1 MDESY
6 LSWLRLVPGVSA
18 DLARGIVER
27 YPDPELLK
35 GATPRDL
42 AAIPGMDEDVATRVL
57 ELVRTASTS
66 DASWYRDEPALYL
79 CPECGSFVGKGSSAC
94 PFCGVVFDEEGSAPA
109 PASPVEEL
117 LASRNGEAKICT
129 RCGAFLEPG
138 ATSCRMCGTEY
149 AAERFSQLPAVDTT
163 PIPEEELSLCPS
175 CGAFLAGGAAH
186 CVICGKS
193 IADERIREIVRNGK
207 GVSKDFLT
215 RWQRAAVEGAPT
227 IAPAPVAPRTLV
239 DELRDGEKLIDEQPT
254 LEQGW
259 VHRGRV
265 LVKLG
270 LATEAIACFDRA
282 GTINPANDAEYRKEA
297 IAALGPGADLAILPQ
312 RWVPKPEAPRPAP
325 EPREKLK
332 EPLKEIA
339 HKESTIEKPPTE
351 ITRSPAPTVPRVRA
365 LPTRLIQT
373 PSPGPEA
380 AALRR
385 AVAYYGRL
393 LEMDSG
399 LRVAWQTKGEL
410 LLRLGRREE
419 AAACF
424 RRATDLEVAE
434 REFGRS
440 ALTGLQTRSPPR
452 TARARGAPRG
462 RTNGR
467 VNGLTNGRR
476 GRTNGRVNG
485 LTNGS
490 GATNGLVSGLA
501 LGEGRTNGLVNGN
514 GFTNGGRAPPQ
525 RTVPSAGRE
534 WTRSL
539 AGVAGVVLLMI
550 LAPILAS
557 MLTTPPPAAGIAI
570 DGSFGDWAKV
580 PVRYAD
586 PIGDAS
592 GNPDIDLVSYKVA
605 QQPRGLS
612 IYARVNGVAFQGA
625 AGGTDVLVALID
637 ADSRADTGYDAGRI
651 GAEYAVEIIGWDSL
665 SRDAPLS
672 QFQSGA
678 NRTDWFGFASTGF
691 AEAAAAGSEIEF
703 SIGIDLTS
711 PPRILLASLD
721 SLGRGDFSDA
731 VVVPGA
737 PALSV
742 RERTIAPDVIT
753 STVGVGVLR
762 LDLTPEGLSVPLTV
776 VNVSKRGS
784 IADSAIS
791 LSLFTDNGDGVFTAA
806 DTLLG
811 SASVAQGRATFP
823 VSLSIDR
830 NTTLFVAAD
839 IAALPVNET
848 FGLALEDL
856 SAGGEVSVAASDL
869 SLSYLAGVPPPTVDG
884 AFGDWAA
891 IPRSLDPAGDVA
903 NRSGVSALVNANV
916 DLTEV
921 GSFLDTNATFYLRVD
936 GTILGG
942 LDVPNLRT
950 RASSVTTDS
959 DADSVPDSV
968 EMALG
973 TSLAYDFNNDN
984 VSNVNANG
992 DVDGDGLPDWPNGP
1006 DLWLNT
1012 TIPSWYPAPYAGRT
1026 VSRYI
1031 GPVAP
1036 RP

>member
-239 DELRDGEKLIDEQPT
+239 DELRDGEKLIDEQPN

-419 AAACF
+419 AAACS

-452 TARARGAPRG
+452 TARAR
-462 RTNGR
+462 
-467 VNGLTNGRR
+467 
-476 GRTNGRVNG
+476 
-485 LTNGS
+485 
-490 GATNGLVSGLA
+490 
-501 LGEGRTNGLVNGN
+501 
-514 GFTNGGRAPPQ
+514 
-525 RTVPSAGRE
+525 
-534 WTRSL
+534 
-539 AGVAGVVLLMI
+539 
-550 LAPILAS
+550 
-557 MLTTPPPAAGIAI
+557 
-570 DGSFGDWAKV
+570 
-580 PVRYAD
+580 
-586 PIGDAS
+586 
-592 GNPDIDLVSYKVA
+592 
-605 QQPRGLS
+605 
-612 IYARVNGVAFQGA
+612 AR
-625 AGGTDVLVALID
+625 
-637 ADSRADTGYDAGRI
+637 
-651 GAEYAVEIIGWDSL
+651 
-665 SRDAPLS
+665 
-672 QFQSGA
+672 
-678 NRTDWFGFASTGF
+678 
-691 AEAAAAGSEIEF
+691 
-703 SIGIDLTS
+703 
-711 PPRILLASLD
+711 
-721 SLGRGDFSDA
+721 
-731 VVVPGA
+731 
-737 PALSV
+737 
-742 RERTIAPDVIT
+742 
-753 STVGVGVLR
+753 
-762 LDLTPEGLSVPLTV
+762 
-776 VNVSKRGS
+776 
-784 IADSAIS
+784 
-791 LSLFTDNGDGVFTAA
+791 TAA
-806 DTLLG
+806 
-811 SASVAQGRATFP
+811 
-823 VSLSIDR
+823 
-830 NTTLFVAAD
+830 
-839 IAALPVNET
+839 
-848 FGLALEDL
+848 
-856 SAGGEVSVAASDL
+856 
-869 SLSYLAGVPPPTVDG
+869 
-884 AFGDWAA
+884 
-891 IPRSLDPAGDVA
+891 
-903 NRSGVSALVNANV
+903 
-916 DLTEV
+916 
-921 GSFLDTNATFYLRVD
+921 
-936 GTILGG
+936 
-942 LDVPNLRT
+942 
-950 RASSVTTDS
+950 
-959 DADSVPDSV
+959 
-968 EMALG
+968 
-973 TSLAYDFNNDN
+973 
-984 VSNVNANG
+984 
-992 DVDGDGLPDWPNGP
+992 
-1006 DLWLNT
+1006 
-1012 TIPSWYPAPYAGRT
+1012 
-1026 VSRYI
+1026 
-1031 GPVAP
+1031 
-1036 RP
+1036 

>member
-186 CVICGKS
+186 CVICGKP
-193 IADERIREIVRNGK
+193 IADERIREIARNGK

-215 RWQRAAVEGAPT
+215 RWQKAAVEGAPT

-239 DELRDGEKLIDEQPT
+239 DELRDGEKVLDAQPA

-265 LVKLG
+265 LVNLG

-297 IAALGPGADLAILPQ
+297 IAALGPGANLSILPQ
-312 RWVPKPEAPRPAP
+312 RWIPETEALRPAP
-325 EPREKLK
+325 EPR
-332 EPLKEIA
+332 
-339 HKESTIEKPPTE
+339 
-351 ITRSPAPTVPRVRA
+351 
-365 LPTRLIQT
+365 
-373 PSPGPEA
+373 G
-380 AALRR
+380 
-385 AVAYYGRL
+385 
-393 LEMDSG
+393 
-399 LRVAWQTKGEL
+399 
-410 LLRLGRREE
+410 
-419 AAACF
+419 
-424 RRATDLEVAE
+424 
-434 REFGRS
+434 
-440 ALTGLQTRSPPR
+440 PPR
-452 TARARGAPRG
+452 TPRARGASRG
-462 RTNGR
+462 FTNGR

-525 RTVPSAGRE
+525 RMVPSAGRE

-557 MLTTPPPAAGIAI
+557 MLTTPPPVAGIAI

-592 GNPDIDLVSYKVA
+592 GNPDIDLVSYQVA

-637 ADSRADTGYDAGRI
+637 ADRRADTGYDAGRT

-665 SRDAPLS
+665 IRDAPLA
-672 QFQSGA
+672 QFQSGP
-678 NRTDWFGFASTGF
+678 NRTDWLGFASTGL
-691 AEAAAAGSEIEF
+691 AKPPASGSRIE
-703 SIGIDLTS
+703 L
-711 PPRILLASLD
+711 
-721 SLGRGDFSDA
+721 
-731 VVVPGA
+731 
-737 PALSV
+737 
-742 RERTIAPDVIT
+742 
-753 STVGVGVLR
+753 
-762 LDLTPEGLSVPLTV
+762 
-776 VNVSKRGS
+776 
-784 IADSAIS
+784 
-791 LSLFTDNGDGVFTAA
+791 
-806 DTLLG
+806 
-811 SASVAQGRATFP
+811 
-823 VSLSIDR
+823 
-830 NTTLFVAAD
+830 
-839 IAALPVNET
+839 
-848 FGLALEDL
+848 
-856 SAGGEVSVAASDL
+856 
-869 SLSYLAGVPPPTVDG
+869 
-884 AFGDWAA
+884 
-891 IPRSLDPAGDVA
+891 
-903 NRSGVSALVNANV
+903 
-916 DLTEV
+916 
-921 GSFLDTNATFYLRVD
+921 
-936 GTILGG
+936 
-942 LDVPNLRT
+942 
-950 RASSVTTDS
+950 
-959 DADSVPDSV
+959 
-968 EMALG
+968 
-973 TSLAYDFNNDN
+973 
-984 VSNVNANG
+984 
-992 DVDGDGLPDWPNGP
+992 
-1006 DLWLNT
+1006 
-1012 TIPSWYPAPYAGRT
+1012 
-1026 VSRYI
+1026 
-1031 GPVAP
+1031 
-1036 RP
+1036 